1 LLIIAGTL
9 SVDPRD
15 RDDYLVAV
23 AEVTA
28 HARQVP
34 GCHDFVQAADPLEAG
49 RINIFERWES
59 DEDLMRF
66 RQSAGPTPLLP
77 PLLSADV
84 AKYRIE
90 SVQEP

>member
-1 LLIIAGTL
+1 MLIIAGTL
-9 SVDPRD
+9 ILDPRD

-23 AEVTA
+23 ADVTA
-28 HARQVP
+28 HARQAP
-34 GCHDFVQAADPLEAG
+34 GCLDFSQCADPIEAG

-66 RQSAGPTPLLP
+66 RTSEGPTPIVP
-77 PLLSADV
+77 PLVSSDV

-90 SVQEP
+90 SVEEP